1 MFFDSTI
8 FTVIIST
15 FFFFSVFNR
24 LLVFLA
30 IFDNVHLLLTI
41 LESCQL
47 NFGLDNEGLLDGST
61 EDCLYLNVYVPANT
75 RNNSGPLPVAGRL
88 ILLQ

>member
-1 MFFDSTI
+1 MDRFTALITSRVWVITTTI
-8 FTVIIST
+8 
-15 FFFFSVFNR
+15 
-24 LLVFLA
+24 
-30 IFDNVHLLLTI
+30 
-41 LESCQL
+41 CPQL

>member
-1 MFFDSTI
+1 MPP
-8 FTVIIST
+8 VKP
-15 FFFFSVFNR
+15 NR
-24 LLVFLA
+24 WTCPLDATKKRNA
-30 IFDNVHLLLTI
+30 I
-41 LESCQL
+41 CPQL

>member
-1 MFFDSTI
+1 MGYHDLATI
-8 FTVIIST
+8 
-15 FFFFSVFNR
+15 
-24 LLVFLA
+24 
-30 IFDNVHLLLTI
+30 
-41 LESCQL
+41 CPQL

-61 EDCLYLNVYVPANT
+61 EDCLYLNVYVPANA

>member
-1 MFFDSTI
+1 MATI
-8 FTVIIST
+8 
-15 FFFFSVFNR
+15 
-24 LLVFLA
+24 
-30 IFDNVHLLLTI
+30 
-41 LESCQL
+41 CPQL

-88 ILLQ
+88 ILLQWSRIQHADKFTTFLTGM